1 MAPGFWLCGALAHGG
16 SSLPFL
22 PVSCRKLE
30 CYWNQW
36 RGGEREP
43 SQKGARFGARL
54 LPSNLT
60 VEHLLAA
67 PPRLCAAPFNVTW
80 AGGPGTPPM
89 PGELTSLGN
98 GKSRDKMTLVKMS
111 CGQ

>member
-1 MAPGFWLCGALAHGG
+1 MLWEPAE
-16 SSLPFL
+16 
-22 PVSCRKLE
+22 R
-30 CYWNQW
+30 
-36 RGGEREP
+36 RGEGT

-67 PPRLCAAPFNVTW
+67 PPGLCAAPFSVTW

-89 PGELTSLGN
+89 PGGLTSLGN
-98 GKSRDKMTLVKMS
+98 GKSRDKTLVKMS